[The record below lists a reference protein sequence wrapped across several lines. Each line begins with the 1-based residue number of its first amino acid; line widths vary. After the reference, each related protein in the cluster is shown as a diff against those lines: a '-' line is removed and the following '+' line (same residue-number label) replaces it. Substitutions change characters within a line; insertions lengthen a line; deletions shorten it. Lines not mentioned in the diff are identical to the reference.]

1 MTANDSEETG
11 RATEPVAE
19 FAAWMRELHRDAA
32 KPSYTT
38 IVRRSRTRYPDATV
52 RESTISDVLS
62 GKRLPRW
69 ETAEPIAWALGGEP
83 AVAAC
88 LERWK
93 RADAARSTTPAPP
106 TKRNVQLP
114 SPQPQAADGSH
125 DTPAPPT
132 KRNVQLPSLPPQAAD
147 GSHDHA
153 RQVPAGPRRT
163 RPWTLATA
171 TVALPL
177 LGWAG
182 IAILTNTTDTTDTR
196 PPVTSGTP
204 DPDPSDS
211 SPTARSTSNAPTRTA
226 QTPRTALPAHRQL
239 TAKMHP
245 TGSSPT
251 EWTPQK
257 DIGINVTA
265 LDEKGVSYFVIT
277 PTRSCTATR
286 VAIGESAVITG
297 EDGGWIRLIVTAID
311 PPGPGLQNLPVTFHI
326 TRADGDPPRGTK
338 ACT

>member
-106 TKRNVQLP
+106 TE
-114 SPQPQAADGSH
+114 
-125 DTPAPPT
+125 
-132 KRNVQLPSLPPQAAD
+132 RNVQLPSLPPQAAD

-182 IAILTNTTDTTDTR
+182 ITILTNTTDTTDTR

-226 QTPRTALPAHRQL
+226 QTPRTVLPAHRQL

-245 TGSSPT
+245 IGSSPT

>member
-19 FAAWMRELHRDAA
+19 FAAWMRELHREAA
-32 KPSYTT
+32 KPSYTA

-52 RESTISDVLS
+52 RESTISDILS

-93 RADAARSTTPAPP
+93 HADAARSTTPTPP
-106 TKRNVQLP
+106 TERNNQP
-114 SPQPQAADGSH
+114 PPPQTTDGSH
-125 DTPAPPT
+125 NPAPPAPT
-132 KRNVQLPSLPPQAAD
+132 NPKR
-147 GSHDHA
+147 
-153 RQVPAGPRRT
+153 T
-163 RPWTLATA
+163 WPWTLTTA

-182 IAILTNTTDTTDTR
+182 NAILTDTTDAR

-204 DPDPSDS
+204 GPEPSDS
-211 SPTARSTSNAPTRTA
+211 APTTRSTKATPTRA
-226 QTPRTALPAHRQL
+226 VQTPSTALPAHRQL

-245 TGSSPT
+245 IASSPT
-251 EWTPQK
+251 EWTPEK

-265 LDEKGVSYFVIT
+265 LNEKGVSYFVIT
-277 PTRSCTATR
+277 PARSCTATG
-286 VAIGESAVITG
+286 VAIGESTVITG
-297 EDGGWIRLIVTAID
+297 ENGGWIRLIVTAID
-311 PPGPGLQNLPVTFHI
+311 PPGPSLQNLPVTFHI
-326 TRADGDPPRGTK
+326 TRGDGDPPRGTK

>member
-11 RATEPVAE
+11 RATGPVAE
-19 FAAWMRELHRDAA
+19 FAAWMRELHREAA

-52 RESTISDVLS
+52 RESTISDILS

-106 TKRNVQLP
+106 TERNDQLP
-114 SPQPQAADGSH
+114 SP
-125 DTPAPPT
+125 
-132 KRNVQLPSLPPQAAD
+132 PPQAAD

-153 RQVPAGPRRT
+153 RQVPASPRRT
-163 RPWTLATA
+163 WPWTLATA
-171 TVALPL
+171 AVAVFL

-182 IAILTNTTDTTDTR
+182 VAILTATTDTTGAR

-204 DPDPSDS
+204 GPKPSDS
-211 SPTARSTSNAPTRTA
+211 APTARSTKAAPTRA
-226 QTPRTALPAHRQL
+226 VQTPSTALPAHRQL

-245 TGSSPT
+245 IASSPT
-251 EWTPQK
+251 EWTPEK

-277 PTRSCTATR
+277 PTRSCTATG

-326 TRADGDPPRGTK
+326 TRGDGDPPRGTK